1 MSVPSLRTVAMPAL
15 RRRRLLEIKHGARI
29 THSATGRI
37 GLALGVVVLIVLC
50 AGLLTPAE
58 PNAVAIQDEYLSPS
72 LTHPLGTDAYGR
84 DQLARLA
91 AGGMASLAAA
101 ALVLMISLTVA
112 LVVGVASGLAGG
124 FVDAVVM
131 RINDVLLSIPSIVLA
146 MAVIGAL
153 GPGFVQLVSALS
165 VAYVAT
171 FTRLARAFTV
181 TCRQREDILAAR
193 LAGVPWW
200 TTVRGHVIPGV
211 AAQLGVVSTLTIG
224 DIVISIAG
232 LSFLGL
238 GIQPPTAE
246 WGSML
251 AESQSAFYVAPWLLL
266 APAAAILGTAAAV
279 NLIADSLR
287 EGDHR

>member
-1 MSVPSLRTVAMPAL
+1 MTTPSLRVALPVT
-15 RRRRLLEIKHGARI
+15 RRRRLLQVGPVGRA
-29 THSATGRI
+29 THSGTGRT
-37 GLALGVVVLIVLC
+37 GLALGGLLVLVLC
-50 AGLLTPAE
+50 AGLVSPAD
-58 PNAVAIQDEYLSPS
+58 PNAVAIDEQFLAPGPAH
-72 LTHPLGTDAYGR
+72 LLGTDAYGR

-91 AGGMASLAAA
+91 AGGLSSLSAA
-101 ALVLMISLTVA
+101 ALVLA
-112 LVVGVASGLAGG
+112 LSMSAALLLGVVSGLVGG
-124 FVDAVVM
+124 VLDAVLM
-131 RINDVLLSIPSIVLA
+131 RVNDVLLSIPSIVLA

-171 FTRLARAFTV
+171 FTRLARAFTL
-181 TCRQREDILAAR
+181 TCRQREDIIAAR

-200 TTVRGHVIPGV
+200 TVVRGHVVPGV
-211 AAQLGVVSTLTIG
+211 AAQLLVVSTLTLG

-251 AESQSAFYVAPWLLL
+251 AESQGAFPVAPWLLI
-266 APAAAILGTAAAV
+266 APAAAILITAAAV
-279 NLIADSLR
+279 NLVADALR
-287 EGDHR
+287 EGER